1 MKYNERQEIIY
12 PASRVALIFPKN
24 DGDCSQGRNYL
35 ACEQAEMRRRSL
47 QRI

>member
-24 DGDCSQGRNYL
+24 DGDSVHRV
-35 ACEQAEMRRRSL
+35 E
-47 QRI
+47 IT